1 MSEHFHAH
9 MDRNIFKL
17 NLPVEVTS
25 AYILVASLVEQ
36 NIRPSMEEIKSR
48 WTKSEGE
55 LDQVLGELA
64 KRNIIKISNVP
75 EDTLYYPNPSSLWRW
90 KLD

>member
-1 MSEHFHAH
+1 

-36 NIRPSMEEIKSR
+36 NIRPSLEEIKNR
-48 WTKSEGE
+48 WTKSEEE
-55 LDQVLGELA
+55 LDQALAELV
-64 KRNIIKISNVP
+64 KRNILKASEAKETN
-75 EDTLYYPNPSSLWRW
+75 LYYPNPSSLWRW
-90 KLD
+90 RFD